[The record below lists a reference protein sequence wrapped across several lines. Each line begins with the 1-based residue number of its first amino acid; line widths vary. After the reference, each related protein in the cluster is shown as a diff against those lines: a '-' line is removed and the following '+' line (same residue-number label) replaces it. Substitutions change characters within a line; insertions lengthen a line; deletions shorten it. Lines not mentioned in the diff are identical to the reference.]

1 MTLNFVHTA
10 GLILLIALEKKV
22 KKINT
27 CERCCCIDTI
37 DNPILEVL
45 DAEGEVEEYICMMC
59 YAEEIDERR

>member
-10 GLILLIALEKKV
+10 VLTLLIAWEKKMTV
-22 KKINT
+22 KT
-27 CERCCCIDTI
+27 CQECCCIDTK

-45 DAEGEVEEYICMMC
+45 DAEGNVEEYICMMC